1 MKRRSVLFL
10 AVLFMVAGLFLC
22 LWKASRSDS
31 ITSDAAVETPSAHG
45 GRISAESKGA
55 AGPTRPGWKSDG
67 KSWRHAEEKTE
78 PGEPERSGD
87 FPVYLGY
94 LQSDGTNHEL
104 RIGLRQEAGAGLDV
118 ADLEIQANLLDAG
131 GNLFGPETKIK
142 SEWIVEHGD
151 FSESKAP
158 AMRVSSS
165 QRVDGVDLILRYK
178 GEEVERRRYVLAAPV
193 PEVSPEQGGGSD

>member
-1 MKRRSVLFL
+1 MRRRSVLFL
-10 AVLFMVAGLFLC
+10 AVLFIVAGLFLGF
-22 LWKASRSDS
+22 WKANRPDS
-31 ITSDAAVETPSAHG
+31 FTSDAAAETPSSLQRG
-45 GRISAESKGA
+45 ISSECKGE
-55 AGPTRPGWKSDG
+55 AGSTRRHRKPDG
-67 KSWRHAEEKTE
+67 KSWRHAEEKA
-78 PGEPERSGD
+78 GPEDSKRSAD

-131 GNLFGPETKIK
+131 GNLFGPETQIK
-142 SEWIVEHGD
+142 TEWIVNHGD
-151 FSESKAP
+151 FSESQAP
-158 AMRVSSS
+158 GMRVSSS

-193 PEVSPEQGGGSD
+193 PELSQEQGGDSE